1 MTEAIIVIR
10 DVLRKYPN
18 KYEHIIATL
27 CENLDTLDNSQA
39 KAAMIW
45 IIGEYGERIDNSHEL
60 LESFLESFSDEEH
73 SVQLQLLTA
82 TVKLFLKRPQV
93 AQDMVKR
100 VLALV
105 THESDSPDLR
115 DRGYMYWRLLSTVY
129 PVWLLRRKLP
139 VWILLKLHR
148 LGFDSFLLF
157 LLSSGP
163 RGSQSH
169 RMRAKAYHS

>member
-1 MTEAIIVIR
+1 MGLAEAIIVIR
-10 DVLRKYPN
+10 DVLRRYPN
-18 KYEHIIATL
+18 RYEHIIGTL
-27 CENLDTLDNSQA
+27 CENLDTLDKSEA

-45 IIGEYGERIDNSHEL
+45 IIGEYAERIDNAHEL

-100 VLALV
+100 VLSLV

-115 DRGYMYWRLLSTVY
+115 DRGYMYWRLLSTVS
-129 PVWLLRRKLP
+129 PSSISLLT
-139 VWILLKLHR
+139 
-148 LGFDSFLLF
+148 FLLTTVAC
-157 LLSSGP
+157 LSF
-163 RGSQSH
+163 
-169 RMRAKAYHS
+169 